1 MISVQIT
8 NGVGL
13 KPVMSSGLR
22 RKGKSKPEL
31 MTNYDFTQGSTGW
44 ASNPDVVFD
53 IKTTTCTIGPPAKG
67 AKSAS
72 IGQLILT
79 GGKTYNV
86 EIDVLAVGTKQN
98 YIVSTDTQLVHT
110 ITKNGINAFSFTA
123 AAKDRAIGLRCTS
136 PTPIIINSFSVKE
149 V

>member
-44 ASNPDVVFD
+44 ASNPDVTFN
-53 IKTTTCTIGPPAKG
+53 IKNTTCTIGPPAKG
-67 AKSAS
+67 SKAAS
-72 IGQLILT
+72 ISQLVLA

-86 EIDVLAVGTKQN
+86 EIDVVAVGLKGT

-110 ITKNGINAFSFTA
+110 IKNSGINAFSFTA
-123 AAKDRAIGLRCTS
+123 AAKDRLIELRCS
-136 PTPIIINSFSVKE
+136 SLTPIIINSFSVKG